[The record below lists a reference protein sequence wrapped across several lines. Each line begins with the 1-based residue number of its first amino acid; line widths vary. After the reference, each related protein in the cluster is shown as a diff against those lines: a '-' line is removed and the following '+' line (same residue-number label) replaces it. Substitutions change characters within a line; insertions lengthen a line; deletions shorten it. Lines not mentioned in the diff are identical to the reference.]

1 MKALRPLFCLLG
13 AGLFLVGCSDGPP
26 PAEPE
31 PLPPTPEAADE
42 PPAIRADDASAL
54 NALTGQEVAVEG
66 PVVRIGST
74 PNGDLTFL
82 NFTPQRGGFT
92 AVIHRSNYD
101 SFPDGFGAYDGRQLR
116 VTGLLE
122 KYRDETPQIRVSV
135 PEQLTIIEPR
145 PTP

>member
-1 MKALRPLFCLLG
+1 
-13 AGLFLVGCSDGPP
+13 
-26 PAEPE
+26 
-31 PLPPTPEAADE
+31 
-42 PPAIRADDASAL
+42 L

-101 SFPDGFGAYDGRQLR
+101 SFPDGFGDYDGRQLR
-116 VTGLLE
+116 VTGRLE